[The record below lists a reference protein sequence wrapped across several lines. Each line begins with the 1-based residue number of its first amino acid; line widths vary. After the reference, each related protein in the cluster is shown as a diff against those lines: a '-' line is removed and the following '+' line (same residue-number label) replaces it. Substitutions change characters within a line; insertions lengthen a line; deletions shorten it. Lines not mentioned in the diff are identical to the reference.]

1 MLLKISGK
9 PETQKRPSGEPRS
22 LMSSTG
28 RPFQSFSL
36 TKPHSAMKQIVIN
49 VADERVPLYRE
60 LVTQLGDKIASEKQV
75 DGEHVDVFERA
86 RFALRIVF
94 DEGLIKHKGDYAY
107 INKLI
112 DENRVKG
119 LHMFE
124 SFKTFRLFL
133 EQIGVEELPGCTTID
148 EAYKNIDGEFPN
160 WTFNDTKDPGKTIRR
175 INVARRFLSAFTKGK

>member
-1 MLLKISGK
+1 MR
-9 PETQKRPSGEPRS
+9 Q
-22 LMSSTG
+22 
-28 RPFQSFSL
+28 L
-36 TKPHSAMKQIVIN
+36 TIN
-49 VADERVPLYRE
+49 VYEEDSEFFKE
-60 LVTQLGDKIASEKQV
+60 LVKRFGGQIMIEKQV
-75 DGEHVDVFERA
+75 DGEHVDVFDRA
-86 RFALRIVF
+86 RLALRIVI

-148 EAYKNIDGEFPN
+148 EAYKKIDGEFPN